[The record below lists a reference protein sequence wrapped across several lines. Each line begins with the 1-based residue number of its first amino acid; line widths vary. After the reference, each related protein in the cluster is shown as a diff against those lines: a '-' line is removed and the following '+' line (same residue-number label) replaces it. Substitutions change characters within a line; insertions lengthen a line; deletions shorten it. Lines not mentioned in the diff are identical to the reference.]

1 MLVSIDNLLE
11 DIERVNRI
19 PIVPNMLEVIIRT
32 TGLRFAAIARVTED
46 RWIACSVR
54 DEINFG
60 LESGGELQIKTTLC
74 DEVRQSKELIVI
86 NHVAEDEAYRNHQTP
101 KMYGFQ
107 SYISV
112 PIFLK
117 DGNFFGTL
125 CAIDPDPAVVND
137 TKTIGLFT
145 MFADLIAFH
154 LESLDLMAK
163 SDRAIRQLSKQVSD
177 TAEENQQYKFISHHN
192 LAEPLRKL
200 RFFSSVLLKSVDNGD
215 SKKAKDLAV
224 RVDASAQ
231 RLSMMLNDLSD
242 YTELTA
248 NQSLFEIVDLNKVVS
263 DVCFQLDNL
272 IESKNAL
279 IKLDVLPKVNAI
291 SIQMEQLFFHL
302 LSNALKFSRTT
313 EPPRIHISVKSLTP
327 EEVYSILKEKRM
339 CYRIDISDNGQGI
352 ERENLEGIFNIFS
365 KFTYQPTNDGY
376 GLGLAY
382 CKKIVSIHRGS
393 ILAESRIGEGSIFT
407 FIPPRESN

>member
-1 MLVSIDNLLE
+1 MLVSIDSLLE

-60 LESGGELQIKTTLC
+60 LESGAELQIKTTLC

-86 NHVAEDEAYRNHQTP
+86 NHVAEDEAYRNHHTP

-200 RFFSSVLLKSVDNGD
+200 RFFSSVLVKSVDNGD
-215 SKKAKDLAV
+215 SKKAKGVSSRFV
-224 RVDASAQ
+224 RNG
-231 RLSMMLNDLSD
+231 RLLM
-242 YTELTA
+242 
-248 NQSLFEIVDLNKVVS
+248 Q
-263 DVCFQLDNL
+263 
-272 IESKNAL
+272 
-279 IKLDVLPKVNAI
+279 
-291 SIQMEQLFFHL
+291 
-302 LSNALKFSRTT
+302 
-313 EPPRIHISVKSLTP
+313 
-327 EEVYSILKEKRM
+327 
-339 CYRIDISDNGQGI
+339 
-352 ERENLEGIFNIFS
+352 
-365 KFTYQPTNDGY
+365 
-376 GLGLAY
+376 
-382 CKKIVSIHRGS
+382 
-393 ILAESRIGEGSIFT
+393 
-407 FIPPRESN
+407 

>member
-125 CAIDPDPAVVND
+125 CAIDPDPA
-137 TKTIGLFT
+137 
-145 MFADLIAFH
+145 A
-154 LESLDLMAK
+154 
-163 SDRAIRQLSKQVSD
+163 
-177 TAEENQQYKFISHHN
+177 
-192 LAEPLRKL
+192 
-200 RFFSSVLLKSVDNGD
+200 
-215 SKKAKDLAV
+215 
-224 RVDASAQ
+224 AQ
-231 RLSMMLNDLSD
+231 
-242 YTELTA
+242 
-248 NQSLFEIVDLNKVVS
+248 
-263 DVCFQLDNL
+263 
-272 IESKNAL
+272 
-279 IKLDVLPKVNAI
+279 
-291 SIQMEQLFFHL
+291 
-302 LSNALKFSRTT
+302 
-313 EPPRIHISVKSLTP
+313 
-327 EEVYSILKEKRM
+327 
-339 CYRIDISDNGQGI
+339 
-352 ERENLEGIFNIFS
+352 
-365 KFTYQPTNDGY
+365 
-376 GLGLAY
+376 
-382 CKKIVSIHRGS
+382 
-393 ILAESRIGEGSIFT
+393 
-407 FIPPRESN
+407 